1 MTRVVFYDVVLNDL
15 LKDPSGAV
23 GRYLKNKGNEI
34 LTSARARV
42 GVRTG
47 ALRASLHMRH
57 MRDPRGQQI
66 WVGSK
71 LNYALAHHEG
81 TKPRVITPKSGKMLR
96 FVSRGQVVY
105 AHSVNHPGTKANR
118 YLADALRDKL

>member
-1 MTRVVFYDVVLNDL
+1 MARVIYYPQALDRLLNHRD
-15 LKDPSGAV
+15 GAV
-23 GRYLKNKGNEI
+23 GQYLKSKGNEI
-34 LTSARARV
+34 LISARSRV

-57 MRDPRGQQI
+57 MRDPRGQQLWI
-66 WVGSK
+66 GSK

-81 TKPRVITPKSGKMLR
+81 TKPHVITPKSAKMLR
-96 FVSRGQVVY
+96 FVSRGQIVY
-105 AHSVNHPGTKANR
+105 AHSVNHPGTKANK